1 MLLSI
6 RNLNVHYGG
15 VHALRDVNLDVP
27 AGAVVTLIGANGA
40 GKSSS
45 LRSICGLV
53 KNVQGSIC
61 YDGQELIGTNAY
73 DRVGMG
79 IAMVP
84 EGRRMFTNMTVL
96 ENLQMGAYSLK
107 NKSEFGKDLEKVYTL
122 FPRLKERHSQRSIT
136 LSGGEQQMLAVGR
149 ALMSRPR
156 LLLMDEPSLGLAPNL
171 VKEMYQTIDRIH
183 QEGLTVLLVE
193 QNARLALQLANYG
206 YVMEVGRVVLE
217 GPSAELA
224 KDEGV
229 KKAYIGA

>member
-1 MLLSI
+1 MLSI
-6 RNLNVHYGG
+6 HNLNVHYGG
-15 VHALRDVNLDVP
+15 VHALKDVNLEVP
-27 AGAVVTLIGANGA
+27 DGAVVTLIGANGA
-40 GKSSS
+40 GKSSC

-53 KNVQGSIC
+53 KTVQGSIC
-61 YDGQELIGTNAY
+61 YDGQELEGIKPY
-73 DRVGMG
+73 DRVRLG

-84 EGRRMFTNMTVL
+84 EGRRMFTNMSVL
-96 ENLQMGAYSLK
+96 ENLQMGSYSLK
-107 NKSEFGKDLEKVYTL
+107 NKSEFGKDLEKVYNL
-122 FPRLKERHSQRSIT
+122 FPRLKERQTQRSIT

-193 QNARLALQLANYG
+193 QNARLALQLSNYG

-217 GPSAELA
+217 GPSAKLS